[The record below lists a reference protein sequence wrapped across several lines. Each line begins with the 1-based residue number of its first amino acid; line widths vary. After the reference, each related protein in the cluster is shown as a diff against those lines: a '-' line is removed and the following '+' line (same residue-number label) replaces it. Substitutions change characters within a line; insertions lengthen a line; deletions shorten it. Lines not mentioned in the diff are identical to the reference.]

1 MRIRIVIANQIEAR
15 FFDTFGRR
23 QPLIPAGVL
32 SNPSGRLH
40 DQDLDA
46 DRPGRVFNGSARAG
60 QSGRASLRHGADGER
75 STRQH
80 AIESFARRIGA
91 ELEKARLAHRFD
103 CVVLVAEPGFLG
115 RLRKALPAAV
125 RAQVAASIPHDLVNQ
140 PGHDPRD
147 YLPSAIFNGAVGFEP
162 ARRATA
168 RANR

>member
-23 QPLIPAGVL
+23 QPLVPAGVL
-32 SNPSGRLH
+32 TNPAGRLH

-60 QSGRASLRHGADGER
+60 QSGRASLRHGANGER

-80 AIESFARRIGA
+80 AIESFARRVGA

-103 CVVLVAEPGFLG
+103 RVVLVAEPGFLG
-115 RLRKALPAAV
+115 RLRKALPSAL
-125 RAQVAASIPHDLVNQ
+125 RAQVAASVAHDLVDQ
-140 PGHDPRD
+140 PEHDARD
-147 YLPSAIFNGAVGFEP
+147 YLPDAVFTGELGFQP

-168 RANR
+168 RSIT